1 MSEIHLNK
9 FEKEKRVIELH
20 FEKGQTIR
28 EIAKEVHMSFRDI
41 SNIIKTY
48 EKKKEYQAKRDKNN
62 QKGQIKKPLIS
73 TQSFKLFRDG
83 EKLTD
88 VAIELE
94 IPAKRALRLWS
105 QFLRLERM
113 YECYEFY
120 QVFQSQI
127 PDILAIGSFIRENNV
142 DTRNISSI
150 LKDAK
155 DVSHLQ
161 SYYSN
166 LKNEIGKSE
175 QIKKNYIASQNQLPP
190 MQPLPRYPSW
200 NGYY

>member
-1 MSEIHLNK
+1 MKDRKNYKL
-9 FEKEKRVIELH
+9 KEKKVTN
-20 FEKGQTIR
+20 Q
-28 EIAKEVHMSFRDI
+28 V
-41 SNIIKTY
+41 
-48 EKKKEYQAKRDKNN
+48 N
-62 QKGQIKKPLIS
+62 QKNHLSG
-73 TQSFKLFRDG
+73 TEAFKLFRDG
-83 EKLTD
+83 EKLTH

-127 PDILAIGSFIRENNV
+127 PDILAIGSFIKENNV

-150 LKDAK
+150 LKEAK

-166 LKNEIGKSE
+166 LKNEIGKLE
-175 QIKKNYIASQNQLPP
+175 QIKKNYIASQSTKFQLPP
-190 MQPLPRYPSW
+190 MQPLLRYPSW

>member
-1 MSEIHLNK
+1 
-9 FEKEKRVIELH
+9 
-20 FEKGQTIR
+20 
-28 EIAKEVHMSFRDI
+28 
-41 SNIIKTY
+41 
-48 EKKKEYQAKRDKNN
+48 
-62 QKGQIKKPLIS
+62 
-73 TQSFKLFRDG
+73 
-83 EKLTD
+83 
-88 VAIELE
+88 
-94 IPAKRALRLWS
+94 
-105 QFLRLERM
+105 M